1 MLFRQCGTATD
12 HRKAIKAMKKMSCVI
27 ILILAAVFLTA
38 GCQNRA
44 SRTRWNT
51 TRRTHIVNGENAIIY
66 NNRIIFNTEYGM
78 QSMNIDGSDR
88 QILNDTLIT
97 HFQVID
103 DLFVFSGR
111 HVGGYVFSMQMDGTD
126 LRQLSDSG
134 VWGIRV
140 NYDWIF
146 YISRNSGEGGV
157 GIFKMRPIG
166 KFSVLH

>member
-1 MLFRQCGTATD
+1 LLFRQCGTATD

-78 QSMNIDGSDR
+78 QSMNIDGSDKR
-88 QILNDTLIT
+88 
-97 HFQVID
+97 
-103 DLFVFSGR
+103 R
-111 HVGGYVFSMQMDGTD
+111 
-126 LRQLSDSG
+126 LSDDRTRSIYIVDDRIFFENEDDG
-134 VWGIRV
+134 EIYSIALDGSEMRHLLMIIR
-140 NYDWIF
+140 
-146 YISRNSGEGGV
+146 
-157 GIFKMRPIG
+157 
-166 KFSVLH
+166 